1 MSDSSFALFAEF
13 LEWKKAQERLKNES
27 VLTAGVVGNVGPLP
41 ESGLQLGSQDAK
53 NNPPATV
60 NNPSGSLSVDA
71 DAHDS
76 AGCTNKESSP
86 RNPSDC
92 EIEPGASAA
101 TCPTETDFTADEY
114 LSRSKKFN
122 AAKKFRVS
130 DFSPVIRTLK

>member
-13 LEWKKAQERLKNES
+13 LEWKEAQERSKSES
-27 VLTAGVVGNVGPLP
+27 VPTAGVVGNVGLLP

-53 NNPPATV
+53 NSPPAAI

-71 DAHDS
+71 DAHGS
-76 AGCTNKESSP
+76 AGCTDKGSSP
-86 RNPSDC
+86 RNTSDC

-101 TCPTETDFTADEY
+101 TCPTETDFTADAY

-122 AAKKFRVS
+122 AAKKKFRVIS
-130 DFSPVIRTLK
+130 IQ